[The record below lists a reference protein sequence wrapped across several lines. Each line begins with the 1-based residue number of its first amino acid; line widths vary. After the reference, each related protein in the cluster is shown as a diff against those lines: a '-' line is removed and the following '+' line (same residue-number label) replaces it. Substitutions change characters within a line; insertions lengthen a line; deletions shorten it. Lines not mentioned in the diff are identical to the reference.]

1 MSAPARIAQLA
12 AAMGQQVACHEA
24 AGFKGGTSFEQVD
37 LDREG
42 TGASDSEA
50 DHLQGGRMWSLN
62 LGCCQH
68 AADTTVEQVTEVQ
81 ECCLTNYDNSAP
93 AGLIAQRPWN
103 SGGRPHVS
111 RGRLLVPHFEHRFGD
126 YYQVGRKVGE
136 GSFGDVYEAY
146 TQPTDAVKGHALR
159 SLGADAAA
167 GGMIPRAV
175 AVKVFHLTGQQEAAS
190 PMVRTGAGGGHQHL
204 TPRSQDQRRSQSF
217 EAERTMLADL
227 EHPHIVRMIE
237 CFQES
242 HSLYIVLEL
251 CRGGELYQRL
261 VARAKEVG
269 SGGIDEPQS
278 QVLFRQM
285 LHAVGYLHS
294 RKIVH
299 RDLKTENFLLVGE
312 LGTPEAD
319 TLKLCDFGT
328 ASRLSKTKPRSMENI
343 GTLSYTAPEVY
354 ASQGAAVAAD
364 CWSLGVVLYVM
375 TTGTNPF
382 RAPGKKVDR
391 EETVRRIR
399 CADFD
404 QRRQSWQN
412 VSERGQD
419 LIKRFLV
426 LDEQVRLT
434 CTQALRHKWVV
445 QASLPQPMALVPCTP
460 GRGGRGAL
468 AVHAPVVISLLVRL
482 PRLAIAQQIVLE
494 CCAMATVE
502 ADLHS
507 RLPWRE
513 LFLHLDADQD
523 GRLSF
528 GELASGLRSL
538 AGGGGPT
545 EEQLEDAVRSLD
557 FDGSGAIEWV
567 EWLVVALLC
576 SKGIAESCEP
586 VSTAF
591 RLLNRPLLH
600 AVDEPSEETLGHIV
614 AQWVPR
620 HSGWDTTSADDR
632 DCTLR
637 DMRLT
642 LASLE
647 QLDQFL

>member
-1 MSAPARIAQLA
+1 
-12 AAMGQQVACHEA
+12 MGQSQVACQLD
-24 AGFKGGTSFEQVD
+24 GFKGNVEQVD

-42 TGASDSEA
+42 TGGSDSEA
-50 DHLQGGRMWSLN
+50 DHLHGGRMWPPN
-62 LGCCQH
+62 LGCCQSS
-68 AADTTVEQVTEVQ
+68 ADTTVEQVTVVQ
-81 ECCLTNYDNSAP
+81 ECCLTNYDSSAP
-93 AGLIAQRPWN
+93 VGLIGQSPWN
-103 SGGRPHVS
+103 SGARPQVS
-111 RGRLLVPHFEHRFGD
+111 RGRLLVPHFQHRFGE

-146 TQPTDAVKGHALR
+146 TQPTDAVTGRPLR

-167 GGMIPRAV
+167 GGMQPRAV
-175 AVKVFHLTGQQEAAS
+175 AVKIFHLTGQQDAATS
-190 PMVRTGAGGGHQHL
+190 PSSPS
-204 TPRSQDQRRSQSF
+204 PRNQDQRRSQSF

-227 EHPHIVRMIE
+227 EHPHIVRMLE

-242 HSLYIVLEL
+242 SSLYIVLEL

-269 SGGIDEPQS
+269 CGGIDEPLS

-294 RKIVH
+294 RWIVH
-299 RDLKTENFLLVGE
+299 RDIKTENFLLVGE
-312 LGTPEAD
+312 RGTPEAD

-354 ASQGAAVAAD
+354 AQLGAAVAAD

-399 CADFD
+399 CADFE
-404 QRRQSWQN
+404 QRRQSWLN

-426 LDEQVRLT
+426 LNEQTRLT
-434 CTQALRHKWVV
+434 CTQALRHRWVS
-445 QASLPQPMALVPCTP
+445 QATFPQPMAMVPCTP

-468 AVHAPVVISLLVRL
+468 ASHVPLVIALLVRL
-482 PRLAIAQQIVLE
+482 PRLATAQQIVLE
-494 CCAMATVE
+494 CCAMAAVE

-507 RLPWRE
+507 RTPWRE

-528 GELASGLRSL
+528 GELSSGLRSL

-545 EEQLEDAVRSLD
+545 EEQLEDAARALD

-576 SKGIAESCEP
+576 TKGIAESSEP
-586 VSTAF
+586 VSTAY
-591 RLLNRPLLH
+591 RLLSRPLLH
-600 AVDEPSEETLGHIV
+600 DVDEPSEETLGQIV

-620 HSGWDTTSADDR
+620 HAGLDTGSEDSGGN
-632 DCTLR
+632 CTLR
-637 DMRLT
+637 DVRLT

-647 QLDQFL
+647 QLEQFL